1 MTKASL
7 KMVVFMMEISFE
19 RINIST
25 ECRTLLD
32 FSVSWLWIFITFFMI
47 GLMHICQGRSK
58 LGIFGK
64 I

>member
-25 ECRTLLD
+25 ECRTLLEIVVCRGCGYSYL
-32 FSVSWLWIFITFFMI
+32 FS
-47 GLMHICQGRSK
+47 
-58 LGIFGK
+58 
-64 I
+64 